1 MNYLITNGYL
11 LLEDGDGFRAEKQD
25 LFVMDGKIAAIGRAP
40 ETEET
45 FTRIDARDRL
55 VMPGLINMHTHV
67 YMTGMRNYADD
78 VPFGEWLFDR
88 VMPVE
93 DTLTAEAAYWC
104 NLLGMIEMIRTGTT
118 TFVDMH
124 MFHEQSCLAAE
135 KAGLRGYIGRGL
147 VGGSL
152 YEAGNRRFPEA
163 LEEMEKHRSDTL
175 DFILSP
181 HAIYSCS
188 VDLMKEVVRESDA
201 RGLLRQTHLSEG
213 MTEVENCLKE
223 HGKTPVALL
232 DDIGFLSSRTILAH
246 CVQMQNDDIARLAR
260 SGATVVTNPA
270 SNAKLSNG
278 FAPVLEMQAAGVN
291 ICLGTD
297 GAASNNTLNLFRE
310 MGLFT
315 MIHKGISRDSTAAPA
330 AFTLKTCT
338 SNAARALGRAGELGV
353 IAEGA
358 AADLIFLDLNAVSL
372 FPNNNIVSSLCYS
385 ANGSEVTDTMVNG
398 RFLMRDRTLLTI
410 DEAEVFAH
418 VRAFQQKFLQI
429 SLS

>member
-1 MNYLITNGYL
+1 MNYHITNGYL
-11 LLEDGDGFRAEKQD
+11 LLEDGDGFQAVRKD
-25 LFVMDGKIAAIGRAP
+25 LFIRDGKIASIGQAP
-40 ETEET
+40 ETGES
-45 FTRIDARDRL
+45 FKVVDAGDRL
-55 VMPGLINMHTHV
+55 IMPGLINMHTHV

-78 VPFGEWLFDR
+78 VPFGEWLFNR

-124 MFHEQSCLAAE
+124 MFHEQSCRAASQT
-135 KAGLRGYIGRGL
+135 GLRGYIGRGL

-152 YEAGNRRFPEA
+152 YEEGNRRFPEA
-163 LEEMEKHRSDTL
+163 MEEMEKYKSDTL
-175 DFILSP
+175 EFILSP

-188 VDLMKEVVRESDA
+188 VDLMKEVVRESDT
-201 RGLLRQTHLSEG
+201 RGLLRQTHLSESL
-213 MTEVENCLKE
+213 TEVENCRKE

-232 DDIGFLSSRTILAH
+232 DDIGFLSDRTILAH
-246 CVQMQNDDIARLAR
+246 CVQMQDDDIARIAA

-278 FAPVLEMQAAGVN
+278 FAPIREMQTAGVN

-297 GAASNNTLNLFRE
+297 GAASNNTLNMFRE

-315 MIHKGISRDSTAAPA
+315 MIHKGVNRDSTAAPA

-338 SNAARALGRAGELGV
+338 SNAAKALGRAGELGV

-358 AADLIFLDLNAVSL
+358 CADLIFLDLNAVSL

-398 RFLMRDRTLLTI
+398 RFLMRDRRLLTV
-410 DEAEVFAH
+410 DEEEVYAH
-418 VRAFQQKFLQI
+418 VRAFQKQFLKA
-429 SLS
+429 SL

>member
-1 MNYLITNGYL
+1 ME
-11 LLEDGDGFRAEKQD
+11 EDGFKAVQKD
-25 LFVMDGKIAAIGRAP
+25 LYVMGGRIAGVGQAP
-40 ETEET
+40 ETEEN
-45 FTRIDARDRL
+45 FQVIDASQKL

-78 VPFGEWLFDR
+78 VPFGEWLFNR

-124 MFHEQSCLAAE
+124 MFHEQSCRAALE
-135 KAGLRGYIGRGL
+135 TGLRGYIGRGL
-147 VGGSL
+147 VGSSL
-152 YEAGNRRFPEA
+152 YETGNKRFGEA
-163 LEEMEKHRSDTL
+163 MEEMEKYRCETL
-175 DFILSP
+175 EFIISP

-188 VDLMKEVVRESDA
+188 TDLLKEVVRESDA
-201 RGLLRQTHLSEG
+201 RGLLRQTHLSESL
-213 MTEVENCLKE
+213 TEVENCRKE

-232 DDIGFLSSRTILAH
+232 DDLGFLSDRTILAH
-246 CVQMQNDDIARLAR
+246 CVQMQDDDIARLAR
-260 SGATVVTNPA
+260 SGANVVTNPA

-278 FAPVLEMQAAGVN
+278 FAPIGDMQAAGIN

-297 GAASNNTLNLFRE
+297 GAASNNTLNMFRE
-310 MGLFT
+310 MGLLT
-315 MIHKGISRDSTAAPA
+315 MIHKGVNRDSTATPA
-330 AFTLKTCT
+330 DFVLRTCT
-338 SNAARALGRAGELGV
+338 VNAARALGRTGDLGV

-398 RFLMRDRTLLTI
+398 RFLMRDRELLTV
-410 DEAEVFAH
+410 DEALVYAK
-418 VRAFQQKFLQI
+418 VREFQKKFLH
-429 SLS
+429 LK